1 MTLIKQLTEGFE
13 EQYQIYM
20 DLDGC
25 LADFDARFEHF
36 YGILPKEYEEKAIQ
50 QFGEKIGKEKFWNSI
65 DEVIGVRFWR
75 GIPLMPEGME
85 LWNYIKQF
93 NPIIL
98 TAPSRNKVSR
108 IGKKLWVQ
116 DNLGLNIPIEFRAS
130 NRKQELSGPGKILI
144 DDRLDNIMQW
154 KSKNGIGLLYEG
166 DSKKIITELK
176 KLGL

>member
-1 MTLIKQLTEGFE
+1 MTLIKTLTEGFE
-13 EQYQIYM
+13 GQYQIYC
-20 DLDGC
+20 DLDGV

-50 QFGEKIGKEKFWNSI
+50 QFGEKVGKERFWNSI
-65 DEVIGVRFWR
+65 NEIGIRFWR
-75 GIPLMPEGME
+75 GIPYMHEGQQ

-98 TAPSRNKVSR
+98 TAPSRDESSK
-108 IGKKLWVQ
+108 IGKRLWVQ
-116 DNLGLNIPIEFRAS
+116 DNLGLNIPIEFRFS
-130 NRKQELSGPGKILI
+130 KQKQELSGPGKILI

-154 KSKNGIGLLYEG
+154 KAKNGIGLLYEG
-166 DSKKIITELK
+166 DSKKMIIELK